1 MVINRIIKE
10 MIGRDD
16 YEVEMKSLAIEE
28 PKHAPRFDF
37 DDAPDEL
44 ILFKME
50 CDMIIKIKHYHQIM
64 VHSQVQLSEG

>member
-50 CDMIIKIKHYHQIM
+50 CD
-64 VHSQVQLSEG
+64 